1 MKIHL
6 SSALMLVTTLCGQD
20 SPESRRPMAFALE
33 GVRFQDVGVC
43 EDGGFVALGTFAG
56 QVDFGRGEGGA
67 VLATEDFD
75 SFVCRYTA
83 DGRIGWLQRVGR
95 GNRCRI
101 FDGLVTPRGD
111 VTVWG
116 EFSGDLEL
124 GAGDHERTLT
134 TAEPVGFLAGF
145 DKDGTLTSARRLPPL
160 VDPPPSLAFGEGFVV
175 VDAQGNAVFGG
186 LAMSRSSRASAGFL
200 TSVGPDGEIRWH
212 RAGSAWTTSVTLD
225 ATGRVAAAYEL
236 LSEPGPRISRNLG
249 LLCVEP
255 NGREVWRHEFRND
268 GGRHSL
274 SFGCLAR
281 AQGNLV
287 LVAGL
292 SGSVDLDPGPGTHE
306 VQAKGGMVVARY
318 DARGGFVNAFVL
330 DGPGVIFL
338 RPGGVAVDAIG
349 DIYVCGSFAGA
360 IDFDPGKNEHHLE
373 PGTANGG
380 GYFVAKY
387 DPSGQLGWAT
397 VGKFV
402 ITPEQ
407 GDRDNLLTGLAVDR
421 RARQVI
427 AWGFFGNDVEL
438 PDGTRIRNPDNT
450 RHGLI
455 LRLDRDGAPK

>member
-1 MKIHL
+1 
-6 SSALMLVTTLCGQD
+6 
-20 SPESRRPMAFALE
+20 
-33 GVRFQDVGVC
+33 
-43 EDGGFVALGTFAG
+43 
-56 QVDFGRGEGGA
+56 
-67 VLATEDFD
+67 
-75 SFVCRYTA
+75 
-83 DGRIGWLQRVGR
+83 LQRVGR
-95 GNRCRI
+95 GNHCRI
-101 FDGLVTPRGD
+101 FDGLVTPEGD

-116 EFSGDLEL
+116 EFLGELRL
-124 GAGDHERTLT
+124 GAGDRERTLS
-134 TAEPVGFLAGF
+134 TAQPQGFLAGF
-145 DKDGTLTSARRLPPL
+145 DEKGHLTSVRRLPPL
-160 VDPPPSLAFGEGFVV
+160 VRAGSPPLLDPPASVAFGEGFV

-186 LAMSRSSRASAGFL
+186 IAMSLSSRASPGFLASVGDRTSAGFL
-200 TSVGPDGEIRWH
+200 TCVGPDGEIRWH
-212 RAGSAWTTSVTLD
+212 RAGSAWTTSVALD
-225 ATGRVAAAYEL
+225 ATGRVVAAYEL

-268 GGRHSL
+268 GGLHGL

-330 DGPGVIFL
+330 DGPGGIFL

-349 DIYVCGSFAGA
+349 DIYVCGSFFGA

-407 GDRDNLLTGLAVDR
+407 GIRDNLLTGLAVDR

-427 AWGFFGNDVEL
+427 AWGYFGNDVEL